1 MDFYIY
7 VLLAIVLGLS
17 LWWALLIIS
26 GLRDRSARK
35 R

>member
-7 VLLAIVLGLS
+7 VLLAIMLGLF

>member
-7 VLLAIVLGLS
+7 VLLAIIFGLS